1 MNEVVRK
8 VIFGFVQFFVT
19 WYREGNWCSPMCGN
33 CTKESFFCLLSTE
46 LIYSRFSCLPDL
58 VIIYFCENLKTIIM
72 KNIFAIVLLL
82 IAQFSNAQ
90 RYDLTQSNLPFTPL
104 TNATTL
110 ELPQDWDDDQALIV
124 LPFTYSFYGSAPS
137 DSIFVQTNAAFTNLD
152 FNVKSLPGNTIIL
165 FGGSYDLVQKPA
177 TTVKYKIEGVAPNRK
192 FTVEYLNA
200 GFYGEAP
207 DSGNI
212 NIQNSVSEDGC
223 FSIHLGSASLPS
235 SSTAFTD
242 GLLGIYSIGKD
253 SICYGTAEG
262 DVLNYA
268 EGLGDASLNSG
279 DAFLTDYPGENKF
292 FEFCPRNTTSTKKIV
307 EQLFSVF
314 PNPSMDRIQLLGLKN
329 NSLLVFYDITG
340 KIALQVNKVQASEQ
354 VDISELKAGM
364 YLLKS
369 VASDGSIETLKFI
382 KK

>member
-1 MNEVVRK
+1 
-8 VIFGFVQFFVT
+8 
-19 WYREGNWCSPMCGN
+19 
-33 CTKESFFCLLSTE
+33 
-46 LIYSRFSCLPDL
+46 
-58 VIIYFCENLKTIIM
+58 
-72 KNIFAIVLLL
+72 
-82 IAQFSNAQ
+82 
-90 RYDLTQSNLPFTPL
+90 
-104 TNATTL
+104 
-110 ELPQDWDDDQALIV
+110 
-124 LPFTYSFYGSAPS
+124 
-137 DSIFVQTNAAFTNLD
+137 LD

-165 FGGSYDLVQKPA
+165 FGGSYDLVQKPT

-212 NIQNSVSEDGC
+212 NIQNSISEDGC

-262 DVLNYA
+262 SVLNYA
-268 EGLGDASLNSG
+268 EGLGDASLNNG
-279 DAFLTDYPGENKF
+279 DAYLTDYPGENKL

-307 EQLFSVF
+307 AQSFSVF
-314 PNPSMDRIQLLGLKN
+314 PNPANDRIQLLGLKN
-329 NSLLVFYDITG
+329 NSSLVFYDITG
-340 KIALQVNKVQASEQ
+340 KIAMQVNKVQATEQ
-354 VDISELKAGM
+354 VDIAELKAGM

-382 KK
+382 KN